1 MHLNQSLKN
10 NCRLQMKNNFS
21 TAGEHLQKATFKEQS
36 EGERHKSNHQPLL
49 SKEAQTVPMGRY

>member
-21 TAGEHLQKATFKEQS
+21 TAGEHLQKATLKKQS
-36 EGERHKSNHQPLL
+36 EGERQR
-49 SKEAQTVPMGRY
+49 QTQK